1 MSKFDNGMFKTWQHI
16 LNVEDKNKENKENKR
31 ELFIR
36 EDERHKIANRLF
48 ELGIE
53 KEIIFKATGID
64 LK

>member
-16 LNVEDKNKENKENKR
+16 LNVEDKNKENENKK

-36 EDERHKIANRLF
+36 EDERHKIANRLL
-48 ELGIE
+48 ELGIQ

>member
-16 LNVEDKNKENKENKR
+16 LNVEDKNKENKR

>member
-16 LNVEDKNKENKENKR
+16 LNVEDKNKENKR

-36 EDERHKIANRLF
+36 EDERHKIANRLL

>member
-1 MSKFDNGMFKTWQHI
+1 MSKFDNSMFKTWQHI
-16 LNVEDKNKENKENKR
+16 LNVEDKNKENENKK

-36 EDERHKIANRLF
+36 EDERHKIANRLL
-48 ELGIE
+48 ELGTE

>member
-16 LNVEDKNKENKENKR
+16 LNVEDKNKENENKK

-36 EDERHKIANRLF
+36 EDERQKIANRLL

-53 KEIIFKATGID
+53 KEIIFKTTGID

>member
-1 MSKFDNGMFKTWQHI
+1 MSKFDNSMFKTWQHI
-16 LNVEDKNKENKENKR
+16 LNVEDKNKENENKK

-36 EDERHKIANRLF
+36 EDERHKIANRLL